1 VLVSKSLGIF
11 TIPIKHW
18 KFLFQKRLEE
28 TARSGLRNYGDVL
41 SNAETAAASGSHA
54 AFLVRSNDALL
65 AGIEIG
71 NGKSYKKSR
80 RTRGGKNGKMILCC
94 YERFFRHSLQYP

>member
-41 SNAETAAASGSHA
+41 SNAETAVASGSHA

-71 NGKSYKKSR
+71 NDGDA
-80 RTRGGKNGKMILCC
+80 KNPAESTAG
-94 YERFFRHSLQYP
+94 